1 MLPHHQRLQKRRNK
15 REEPER
21 GGLKLTYQGRKKD
34 YLEEDSWKKEGFL
47 PFGTDILEEEIP
59 IHSWSESGG
68 INEEFPFVLSD
79 PLDNIKSEEGKA
91 SLKQLIMHTESI
103 GVELKDKIIGQDD
116 AIDKLARAFFH
127 AEKRAKKCLT
137 EKDIQRIYRK

>member
-1 MLPHHQRLQKRRNK
+1 M
-15 REEPER
+15 
-21 GGLKLTYQGRKKD
+21 
-34 YLEEDSWKKEGFL
+34 
-47 PFGTDILEEEIP
+47 
-59 IHSWSESGG
+59 
-68 INEEFPFVLSD
+68 LSD

-127 AEKRAKKCLT
+127 AEKRARKCLT